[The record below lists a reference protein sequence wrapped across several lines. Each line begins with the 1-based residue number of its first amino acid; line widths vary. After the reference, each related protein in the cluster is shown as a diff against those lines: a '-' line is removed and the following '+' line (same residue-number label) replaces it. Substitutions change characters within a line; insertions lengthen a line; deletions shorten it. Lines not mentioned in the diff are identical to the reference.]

1 MRGLHVAAC
10 TASMLLGAAAMAES
24 MTGTVD
30 SVDLNSRTV
39 VVDDVPYHLEGQ
51 VSGLEIDGIKMALR

>member
-1 MRGLHVAAC
+1 MRGLHVAAFA
-10 TASMLLGAAAMAES
+10 ASMLLGAAAMAEL